1 MASYL
6 KFASFLRLK
15 NNFAPKSGQHLLLT
29 SDLQEHLLHRRT
41 NPVLNKLV
49 NVFLKLLVRLF
60 QITQSHWVGH
70 SASSG
75 LCGFNPFRCNLF
87 DVLESFFLGLPIGHT
102 AWQFADYGDIGTV
115 FLAPNNVHRVFVVH
129 FIS

>member
-60 QITQSHWVGH
+60 PDHPKSLGRAQRVQWPLRFQSIPLQPV
-70 SASSG
+70 
-75 LCGFNPFRCNLF
+75 
-87 DVLESFFLGLPIGHT
+87 
-102 AWQFADYGDIGTV
+102 
-115 FLAPNNVHRVFVVH
+115 
-129 FIS
+129 